1 MGNTQARRAWL
12 NRYRQAIKREN
23 ALCARIEQAEAPP
36 VEWREQLALQVVQG
50 LDIRREIERAIE
62 ALPDAMQV
70 CVLRY
75 RYLACMT
82 TKQTAPGTGLY
93 CCADKPNTGCWAGR
107 TGGAGGAG
115 MNEPNRERSEKN
127 TAAAGQQEANAALA
141 ALAATGN
148 TFALGQLWE
157 INKGLLRSLFW
168 RWYPSH
174 KALADAHG
182 LTADDFEQEGYFAVQ
197 YAAEHYDPGK
207 GFAFSTWLAYAMQRQ
222 IDRALTGG
230 HRRNVTDAD
239 GKQHT
244 VSADPLN
251 HCTSLDV
258 PLDDEDGGAATLGDL
273 QPAPAAAG
281 ELLDVEERLYQ
292 EQLHAAL
299 EEALYK
305 LTEREQAVIRGNF
318 YAGKSVRQISE
329 EQGLTIGQANTAKAN
344 AFRKLRRNPR
354 LMRWR
359 EESIRTHAWRG
370 TGFTAWA
377 HGGSVE
383 ERTVEY
389 LESRGAYIG
398 EENPAGE
405 VMPNQE

>member
-1 MGNTQARRAWL
+1 MSETN
-12 NRYRQAIKREN
+12 
-23 ALCARIEQAEAPP
+23 
-36 VEWREQLALQVVQG
+36 REQT
-50 LDIRREIERAIE
+50 ERTPA
-62 ALPDAMQV
+62 
-70 CVLRY
+70 
-75 RYLACMT
+75 
-82 TKQTAPGTGLY
+82 
-93 CCADKPNTGCWAGR
+93 
-107 TGGAGGAG
+107 
-115 MNEPNRERSEKN
+115 ERS
-127 TAAAGQQEANAALA
+127 AGQQEANAALA

-174 KALADAHG
+174 KAMADAHG
-182 LTADDFEQEGYFAVQ
+182 LTADDFDQEGYFAVQ

-222 IDRALTGG
+222 IDLALTGG
-230 HRRNVTDAD
+230 HRRTVTDAD
-239 GKQHT
+239 GKQHP

-251 HCTSLDV
+251 HCASLDV

-273 QPAPAAAG
+273 QPDPAAAG

-318 YAGKSVRQISE
+318 YDGKSVRQISE
-329 EQGLTIGQANTAKAN
+329 EQGLTIGQANTAKAS
-344 AFRKLRRNPR
+344 AFSKLRRNPR
-354 LMRWR
+354 LMRWHDGVLT
-359 EESIRTHAWRG
+359 SHAWHG
-370 TGFTAWA
+370 VGFTAWA

-383 ERTVEY
+383 ERAVDFVESY
-389 LESRGAYIG
+389 LERMES
-398 EENPAGE
+398 PAGE
-405 VMPNQE
+405 VVPNQE

>member
-1 MGNTQARRAWL
+1 MSETN
-12 NRYRQAIKREN
+12 
-23 ALCARIEQAEAPP
+23 
-36 VEWREQLALQVVQG
+36 REQT
-50 LDIRREIERAIE
+50 ERTPA
-62 ALPDAMQV
+62 
-70 CVLRY
+70 
-75 RYLACMT
+75 
-82 TKQTAPGTGLY
+82 
-93 CCADKPNTGCWAGR
+93 
-107 TGGAGGAG
+107 
-115 MNEPNRERSEKN
+115 ERS
-127 TAAAGQQEANAALA
+127 AGQQEANAALA

-174 KALADAHG
+174 KAMADAHG
-182 LTADDFEQEGYFAVQ
+182 LTADDFEQEGFFAVQ

-222 IDRALTGG
+222 IDLALTGG
-230 HRRNVTDAD
+230 HRRTVTDAD

-251 HCTSLDV
+251 YRTSLDV

-273 QPAPAAAG
+273 QPDPAAAG

-354 LMRWR
+354 LLRWHD
-359 EESIRTHAWRG
+359 EIVTSHAWHG

-383 ERTVEY
+383 ERAVEY
-389 LESRGAYIG
+389 LENHLERLYGPS
-398 EENPAGE
+398 GE
-405 VMPNQE
+405 VIPPE

>member
-1 MGNTQARRAWL
+1 MSETN
-12 NRYRQAIKREN
+12 
-23 ALCARIEQAEAPP
+23 
-36 VEWREQLALQVVQG
+36 REQT
-50 LDIRREIERAIE
+50 ERTPA
-62 ALPDAMQV
+62 
-70 CVLRY
+70 
-75 RYLACMT
+75 
-82 TKQTAPGTGLY
+82 
-93 CCADKPNTGCWAGR
+93 
-107 TGGAGGAG
+107 
-115 MNEPNRERSEKN
+115 ERS
-127 TAAAGQQEANAALA
+127 AGQQEANAALA

-174 KALADAHG
+174 KAMADAHG
-182 LTADDFEQEGYFAVQ
+182 LTADDFEQEGFFAVQ

-222 IDRALTGG
+222 IDLALTGG
-230 HRRNVTDAD
+230 HRRTVTDAD

-251 HCTSLDV
+251 HCASLDV

-273 QPAPAAAG
+273 QPDPAAAG

-305 LTEREQAVIRGNF
+305 LTEREQAVIRGKY
-318 YAGKSVRQISE
+318 YAGKTVRQISE
-329 EQGLTIGQANTAKAN
+329 EQGLTIGQVNTAKTS
-344 AFRKLRRNPR
+344 AFSKLRRNPR

-359 EESIRTHAWRG
+359 EETIQRRAWHG
-370 TGFTAWA
+370 TGFSAWYA
-377 HGGSVE
+377 GGSVE

-389 LESRGAYIG
+389 LEIKGTYFAVNAKS
-398 EENPAGE
+398 
-405 VMPNQE
+405 VV

>member
-1 MGNTQARRAWL
+1 
-12 NRYRQAIKREN
+12 
-23 ALCARIEQAEAPP
+23 
-36 VEWREQLALQVVQG
+36 
-50 LDIRREIERAIE
+50 
-62 ALPDAMQV
+62 
-70 CVLRY
+70 
-75 RYLACMT
+75 
-82 TKQTAPGTGLY
+82 
-93 CCADKPNTGCWAGR
+93 
-107 TGGAGGAG
+107 
-115 MNEPNRERSEKN
+115 MNETNRERSEKN
-127 TAAAGQQEANAALA
+127 TATAGQQEANAALA

-148 TFALGQLWE
+148 AFALGQLWE
-157 INKGLLRSLFW
+157 INKGLLRSMFW
-168 RWYPSH
+168 KWYPSH
-174 KALADAHG
+174 REQADAHG
-182 LTADDFEQEGYFAVQ
+182 LTADDFEQEGFFAVQ

-222 IDRALTGG
+222 IDLALTGG
-230 HRRNVTDAD
+230 HRRTVTDAD

-251 HCTSLDV
+251 HCASLDV

-273 QPAPAAAG
+273 QPDPAAAG

-329 EQGLTIGQANTAKAN
+329 EQGLTIGQANTAKAS
-344 AFRKLRRNPR
+344 AFSKLRRNPR
-354 LMRWR
+354 LMRWHDGVLT
-359 EESIRTHAWRG
+359 SHAWHG

-383 ERTVEY
+383 ERTVEFVESY
-389 LESRGAYIG
+389 LERMDS
-398 EENPAGE
+398 PAGE
-405 VMPNQE
+405 VMQRKNDTEPTKSQ

>member
-1 MGNTQARRAWL
+1 MSETN
-12 NRYRQAIKREN
+12 
-23 ALCARIEQAEAPP
+23 
-36 VEWREQLALQVVQG
+36 REQT
-50 LDIRREIERAIE
+50 ERTPA
-62 ALPDAMQV
+62 
-70 CVLRY
+70 
-75 RYLACMT
+75 
-82 TKQTAPGTGLY
+82 
-93 CCADKPNTGCWAGR
+93 
-107 TGGAGGAG
+107 
-115 MNEPNRERSEKN
+115 ERS
-127 TAAAGQQEANAALA
+127 AGQQEANAALA

-168 RWYPSH
+168 RWYPAN
-174 KALADAHG
+174 KAVADAHG

-222 IDRALTGG
+222 IDLALTGG
-230 HRRNVTDAD
+230 HRRTVTDAD

-251 HCTSLDV
+251 HCASLDV

-273 QPAPAAAG
+273 QPDPAAAG

-318 YAGKSVRQISE
+318 YDVKSVRQISE

-354 LMRWR
+354 LLRWHDGVLT
-359 EESIRTHAWRG
+359 SHAWHG
-370 TGFTAWA
+370 VGFTAWA

-383 ERTVEY
+383 ERAVEFVESY
-389 LESRGAYIG
+389 LERLES
-398 EENPAGE
+398 PAGE
-405 VMPNQE
+405 VMPQEQ

>member
-1 MGNTQARRAWL
+1 MSETN
-12 NRYRQAIKREN
+12 
-23 ALCARIEQAEAPP
+23 
-36 VEWREQLALQVVQG
+36 REQT
-50 LDIRREIERAIE
+50 ERTPA
-62 ALPDAMQV
+62 
-70 CVLRY
+70 
-75 RYLACMT
+75 
-82 TKQTAPGTGLY
+82 
-93 CCADKPNTGCWAGR
+93 
-107 TGGAGGAG
+107 
-115 MNEPNRERSEKN
+115 ERS
-127 TAAAGQQEANAALA
+127 AGQQEANAALA

-174 KALADAHG
+174 KAMADAHG
-182 LTADDFEQEGYFAVQ
+182 LTADDFEQEGFFAVQ

-222 IDRALTGG
+222 IDLALTGG
-230 HRRNVTDAD
+230 HRRTVTDAD

-251 HCTSLDV
+251 HCASLDV

-273 QPAPAAAG
+273 QPDPAAAG

-354 LMRWR
+354 LLRWHD
-359 EESIRTHAWRG
+359 EIVTSHAWHG

-389 LESRGAYIG
+389 LESRWAYIG
-398 EENPAGE
+398 EESP
-405 VMPNQE
+405 P

>member
-1 MGNTQARRAWL
+1 MSETN
-12 NRYRQAIKREN
+12 
-23 ALCARIEQAEAPP
+23 
-36 VEWREQLALQVVQG
+36 REQT
-50 LDIRREIERAIE
+50 ERTPA
-62 ALPDAMQV
+62 
-70 CVLRY
+70 
-75 RYLACMT
+75 
-82 TKQTAPGTGLY
+82 
-93 CCADKPNTGCWAGR
+93 
-107 TGGAGGAG
+107 
-115 MNEPNRERSEKN
+115 ERS
-127 TAAAGQQEANAALA
+127 AGQQEANAALA

-174 KALADAHG
+174 KAMADAHG

-222 IDRALTGG
+222 IDRAMTGG
-230 HRRNVTDAD
+230 HRRTVTDAD

-251 HCTSLDV
+251 YCTSLDV

-273 QPAPAAAG
+273 QPDPAAAG
-281 ELLDVEERLYQ
+281 ELLDAEERLYQ

-344 AFRKLRRNPR
+344 AFRKLHRNPR
-354 LMRWR
+354 LLRWHDEIVTSR
-359 EESIRTHAWRG
+359 AWHG

-377 HGGSVE
+377 HGGSAE
-383 ERTVEY
+383 ERAVEY
-389 LESRGAYIG
+389 LENHLERLYGPS
-398 EENPAGE
+398 GE
-405 VMPNQE
+405 VIPPE

>member
-1 MGNTQARRAWL
+1 MSET
-12 NRYRQAIKREN
+12 NR
-23 ALCARIEQAEAPP
+23 EQTERTP
-36 VEWREQLALQVVQG
+36 VE
-50 LDIRREIERAIE
+50 
-62 ALPDAMQV
+62 
-70 CVLRY
+70 
-75 RYLACMT
+75 
-82 TKQTAPGTGLY
+82 
-93 CCADKPNTGCWAGR
+93 
-107 TGGAGGAG
+107 
-115 MNEPNRERSEKN
+115 RS
-127 TAAAGQQEANAALA
+127 AGQQEANAALA

-174 KALADAHG
+174 KAMADAHG
-182 LTADDFEQEGYFAVQ
+182 LTADDFEQEGFFAVQ

-222 IDRALTGG
+222 IDLALTGG
-230 HRRNVTDAD
+230 HRRTVTDAD

-251 HCTSLDV
+251 HCASLDV

-273 QPAPAAAG
+273 QPDPAAAG

-354 LMRWR
+354 LMRWHDQVLT
-359 EESIRTHAWRG
+359 SHAWHG
-370 TGFTAWA
+370 TSFTAWA

-383 ERTVEY
+383 ERAVEY
-389 LESRGAYIG
+389 LESRLERMDSPG
-398 EENPAGE
+398 GE
-405 VMPNQE
+405 VTPNQE

>member
-1 MGNTQARRAWL
+1 MSETN
-12 NRYRQAIKREN
+12 
-23 ALCARIEQAEAPP
+23 
-36 VEWREQLALQVVQG
+36 REQT
-50 LDIRREIERAIE
+50 ERTPA
-62 ALPDAMQV
+62 
-70 CVLRY
+70 
-75 RYLACMT
+75 
-82 TKQTAPGTGLY
+82 
-93 CCADKPNTGCWAGR
+93 
-107 TGGAGGAG
+107 
-115 MNEPNRERSEKN
+115 ERS
-127 TAAAGQQEANAALA
+127 AGQQEANAALA

-174 KALADAHG
+174 KAMADAHG
-182 LTADDFEQEGYFAVQ
+182 LTADDFEQEGFFAVQ

-222 IDRALTGG
+222 IDLALTGG
-230 HRRNVTDAD
+230 HRRTVTDAD

-251 HCTSLDV
+251 HCASLDV

-273 QPAPAAAG
+273 HPDPAAAV

-354 LMRWR
+354 LLRWHDQVLT
-359 EESIRTHAWRG
+359 SHAWHG
-370 TGFTAWA
+370 TSFTAWA

-383 ERTVEY
+383 ERAVEY
-389 LESRGAYIG
+389 LESRL
-398 EENPAGE
+398 ERMDSPAGE
-405 VMPNQE
+405 VMPNQK

>member
-1 MGNTQARRAWL
+1 MSETN
-12 NRYRQAIKREN
+12 
-23 ALCARIEQAEAPP
+23 
-36 VEWREQLALQVVQG
+36 REQT
-50 LDIRREIERAIE
+50 ERTPA
-62 ALPDAMQV
+62 
-70 CVLRY
+70 
-75 RYLACMT
+75 
-82 TKQTAPGTGLY
+82 
-93 CCADKPNTGCWAGR
+93 
-107 TGGAGGAG
+107 
-115 MNEPNRERSEKN
+115 ERS
-127 TAAAGQQEANAALA
+127 AGQQEANAALA

-174 KALADAHG
+174 KAMADAHG

-197 YAAEHYDPGK
+197 YAAQTYQPEAGS
-207 GFAFSTWLAYAMQRQ
+207 FSNWLGQAMQRQ
-222 IDRALTGG
+222 INQALTGG

-251 HCTSLDV
+251 HCASLDV

-273 QPAPAAAG
+273 QPDPAAAG

-305 LTEREQAVIRGNF
+305 LTEREEMVIRGRF
-318 YAGKSVRQISE
+318 YEQKTLKEIAADAGTSLERVRQITSS
-329 EQGLTIGQANTAKAN
+329 
-344 AFRKLRRNPR
+344 AFRHLRGNTRLRR
-354 LMRWR
+354 WHD
-359 EESIRTHAWRG
+359 EIITSHAWHG
-370 TGFTAWA
+370 TGFTVWEAS
-377 HGGSVE
+377 GSVE

-389 LESRGAYIG
+389 LESRGAYSM
-398 EENPAGE
+398 EESPAGE
-405 VMPNQE
+405 VMQKND

>member
-1 MGNTQARRAWL
+1 MSETN
-12 NRYRQAIKREN
+12 
-23 ALCARIEQAEAPP
+23 
-36 VEWREQLALQVVQG
+36 REQT
-50 LDIRREIERAIE
+50 ERTPA
-62 ALPDAMQV
+62 
-70 CVLRY
+70 
-75 RYLACMT
+75 
-82 TKQTAPGTGLY
+82 
-93 CCADKPNTGCWAGR
+93 
-107 TGGAGGAG
+107 
-115 MNEPNRERSEKN
+115 ERS
-127 TAAAGQQEANAALA
+127 AGQQEANAALA

-157 INKGLLRSLFW
+157 INKGLLRTLFW
-168 RWYPSH
+168 RWYPAH

-182 LTADDFEQEGYFAVQ
+182 MTADDFEQEGYFAVQ

-207 GFAFSTWLAYAMQRQ
+207 GFAFSTWLSYAMQRQ

-230 HRRNVTDAD
+230 HRRSVTDAD

-251 HCTSLDV
+251 HCASLDT
-258 PLDDEDGGAATLGDL
+258 PLDEDDSGASTLGEL
-273 QPAPAAAG
+273 QPDPAADSAMQAA
-281 ELLDVEERLYQ
+281 EDAIFQ

-299 EEALYK
+299 EEALHK
-305 LTEREQAVIRGNF
+305 LTEHEQAVIRGKY
-318 YAGKSVRQISE
+318 YAGKTVRQISE

-359 EESIRTHAWRG
+359 EETIQRRAWHG

-383 ERTVEY
+383 ERAVEHLETY
-389 LESRGAYIG
+389 LERMDSPG
-398 EENPAGE
+398 GE
-405 VMPNQE
+405 VMPPEQ

>member
-1 MGNTQARRAWL
+1 M
-12 NRYRQAIKREN
+12 EN
-23 ALCARIEQAEAPP
+23 HPTAPP
-36 VEWREQLALQVVQG
+36 G
-50 LDIRREIERAIE
+50 LEAWAKPERNE
-62 ALPDAMQV
+62 
-70 CVLRY
+70 
-75 RYLACMT
+75 
-82 TKQTAPGTGLY
+82 
-93 CCADKPNTGCWAGR
+93 
-107 TGGAGGAG
+107 GASA
-115 MNEPNRERSEKN
+115 ERS
-127 TAAAGQQEANAALA
+127 AGQQEANAALA
-141 ALAATGN
+141 ALAASGN
-148 TFALGQLWE
+148 AFALGQLWE

-168 RWYPSH
+168 RWYPAH

-230 HRRNVTDAD
+230 RRRNVTDAD

-251 HCTSLDV
+251 HCASLDV

-273 QPAPAAAG
+273 QPDPAAAG

-305 LTEREQAVIRGNF
+305 LTEREQAVILGNF

-389 LESRGAYIG
+389 LESRL
-398 EENPAGE
+398 ERMDSPAGE

>member
-1 MGNTQARRAWL
+1 MSETN
-12 NRYRQAIKREN
+12 
-23 ALCARIEQAEAPP
+23 
-36 VEWREQLALQVVQG
+36 REQT
-50 LDIRREIERAIE
+50 ERTPA
-62 ALPDAMQV
+62 
-70 CVLRY
+70 
-75 RYLACMT
+75 
-82 TKQTAPGTGLY
+82 
-93 CCADKPNTGCWAGR
+93 
-107 TGGAGGAG
+107 
-115 MNEPNRERSEKN
+115 ERS
-127 TAAAGQQEANAALA
+127 AGQQEANAALA

-174 KALADAHG
+174 KAMADAHG
-182 LTADDFEQEGYFAVQ
+182 LTADDFEQEGFFAVQ

-222 IDRALTGG
+222 IDLALTGG
-230 HRRNVTDAD
+230 HRRTVTDAD

-251 HCTSLDV
+251 HCASLDV

-273 QPAPAAAG
+273 QPDPAAAG

-354 LMRWR
+354 LLRWHDQVLT
-359 EESIRTHAWRG
+359 SHAWHG
-370 TGFTAWA
+370 TSFTAWA

-383 ERTVEY
+383 ERAVEY
-389 LESRGAYIG
+389 LESRL
-398 EENPAGE
+398 ERMDSPAGE
-405 VMPNQE
+405 VMPNQK